1 MKDLVEKEEISQEV
15 KIKNDYFQVI
25 FNKLNVNN
33 KNLSERQN
41 PKEYYSIQFF
51 QITETVEK

>member
-1 MKDLVEKEEISQEV
+1 LKENEEISQEV

-25 FNKLNVNN
+25 FNKLNIN
-33 KNLSERQN
+33 KKNSTKQKID
-41 PKEYYSIQFF
+41 KEYYSIQFF